1 MLGEVLRFE
10 WRYQTRQVAF
20 YVAAA
25 AFLGLAF
32 LFVGTGYGPDNIHVN
47 SPYSVMQSMGLLSL
61 FSIFA
66 LSLFCANA
74 ALRDSEHKMEELVYA
89 TSIGK
94 PTYLFARFAG
104 ALLAALTVFAITAL
118 GLMLAPRVLA
128 VDPERLGDTEVLRY
142 VWALAVMALP
152 NLLLVASL
160 LFAISALTRSALAS
174 YIGAVFLY
182 ALYFVGSM
190 VGDSPLMA
198 GAAPQTPEA
207 LARAALLDPFG
218 LSAFF
223 AQTRYWT
230 EQERNTRLLALE
242 GPFLLNRILWL
253 GVSAGVLGLVYRC
266 FAFRVATGTKTGR
279 AGRGALP
286 EATPVAAVHRP
297 VAPASGAVTS
307 SPVAD
312 ASGAAAPAGATHQLA
327 AVGSGPAAPAVAAY
341 GPMADPRCAAA
352 PVVVTYSPGMAT
364 RGAATPVIV
373 TYAPVASASGAA
385 ALSWAALKSA
395 VGLESRYVLKS
406 GAFLSLLALWAVV
419 VGMDVAADA
428 TRTEYGTHL
437 LPTTGLLLPGL
448 QQALSLIG
456 TLTMVYFGAEL
467 VWRERVVRMSAL
479 LDATP
484 VSSAVFYLSKL
495 GVLAVLTCVLAA
507 TAVGIAVLFQLS
519 RGYHH
524 LEPGLYLSLLFFTG
538 LPLLLFAV
546 AVLLLQTLSPNRY
559 VGMFLALFLALVV
572 RQGELVGLEHGLLR
586 FASGPPLR
594 HSDLNGYG
602 AAVGSFCALMVYWS
616 ALAGL
621 LGLITCGLWRR
632 GVSPPLRARLAAL
645 PRVWGRSGQVAAV
658 ACLAIFA
665 GTGGLIFHGTHVLNL
680 YETRSGLAD
689 WKADYEKAY
698 QRYETL
704 AQPSVVAVK
713 SHVDLF
719 PGERRYQ
726 LAGTYQLENRTSEAI
741 ETVWVSV
748 RRDVSPAG
756 LKLSGARLHSHDAR
770 FGMYAFRLER
780 PLPPGARA
788 ELTFAIDVV
797 RRGLQASSDIDTS
810 IVENG
815 SFIANIEAFPSIGYR
830 KGYELKDARERRK
843 RGLPE
848 SPAVEAVAEGD
859 LGLAEASG
867 GRAWTTLDT
876 TLSTSEDQLA
886 VAPGVLRR
894 EWREGSRRYFHYVMD
909 RPMLNYFAFVSARYA
924 VEKARHRGIDVEV
937 YFHPAHVHNVA
948 RMMAAATRSLDIFS
962 EQFGP
967 YPHPQLRIVEV
978 PSYWGFGA
986 LALSNTIYFP
996 EHRGFLADPSHG
1008 GVDLVT
1014 RRIAHEVAHQW
1025 WGHQVD
1031 PASGP
1036 GASTLT
1042 ESLAK
1047 YSEQL
1052 VVKALHGEPH
1062 LRQVL
1067 AFDLDRYLRGR
1078 AAEDA
1083 EEPPL
1088 TEVKDQPY
1096 LYYGK
1101 GAVVMNALGDLLG
1114 EAALNRALRRLV
1126 LERAWPNA
1134 QPTTRDLLAALHAEA
1149 PEAQRLLI
1157 DQWLK
1162 EVVLYDLKVESAT
1175 YEPLADGRYR
1185 VTARI
1190 AASKT
1195 ARRGGEHVPLPLDEE
1210 LDVGVFSQHP
1220 EAGAKEAA
1228 PLYAAKHRFTG
1239 AAADVSVI
1247 VNARP
1252 GYVGVDPFLR
1262 RIELERSDNAVK
1274 PVTASAPAR

>member
-20 YVAAA
+20 YVAVA

-32 LFVGTGYGPDNIHVN
+32 LFVGTGYGPDNVHIN
-47 SPYSVMQSMGLLSL
+47 SPHSVMQSMGLLSL

-94 PTYLFARFAG
+94 PMYLFARFAG
-104 ALLAALTVFAITAL
+104 ALLAALTVFAVTAL
-118 GLMLAPRVLA
+118 GLMLAPRVMA
-128 VDPERLGDTEVLRY
+128 VDPERLGSTEVLRY
-142 VWALAVMALP
+142 VWALAVMVLP
-152 NLLLVASL
+152 NLLFAASL
-160 LFAISALTRSALAS
+160 LFAISVLTRSALAS

-190 VGDSPLMA
+190 LGDSPLMA
-198 GAAPQTPEA
+198 GAAPQTSEA
-207 LARAALLDPFG
+207 MTRASLLDPFG

-230 EQERNTRLLALE
+230 EHERNTRLLALE
-242 GPFLLNRILWL
+242 GPFLLNRLLWL

-266 FAFRVATGTKTGR
+266 FAFRVAAGTKTGR
-279 AGRGALP
+279 G
-286 EATPVAAVHRP
+286 E
-297 VAPASGAVTS
+297 TS
-307 SPVAD
+307 
-312 ASGAAAPAGATHQLA
+312 T
-327 AVGSGPAAPAVAAY
+327 
-341 GPMADPRCAAA
+341 AA
-352 PVVVTYSPGMAT
+352 PVS
-364 RGAATPVIV
+364 AA
-373 TYAPVASASGAA
+373 YRPVASASGAA
-385 ALSWAALKSA
+385 SLSWAALKSA

-406 GAFLSLLALWAVV
+406 GAFLSLLALWVVV
-419 VGMDVAADA
+419 VGMDVAAGA
-428 TRTEYGTHL
+428 TRTEYGTQL

-456 TLTMVYFGAEL
+456 TLTVVYFGAEL
-467 VWRERVVRMSAL
+467 VWRERVVGMSAL

-495 GVLAVLTCVLAA
+495 LVLAVLTCVLAA

-524 LEPGLYLSLLFFTG
+524 LEPGLYLSLLYFTG

-546 AVLLLQTLSPNRY
+546 AALLLQTLSPNRY
-559 VGMFLALFLALVV
+559 VGMFLALLLALVV
-572 RQGELVGLEHGLLR
+572 RQGELVGLEHGLVR
-586 FASGPPLR
+586 FASVPAPR
-594 HSDLNGYG
+594 HSDLDGFG
-602 AAVGSFCALMVYWS
+602 AAVGPFSALMVYWS

-645 PRVWGRSGQVAAV
+645 PRMWGRSGRVGAV
-658 ACLAIFA
+658 ACLGVF
-665 GTGGLIFHGTHVLNL
+665 GVTGAVIFHGTNVLNI

-713 SHVDLF
+713 STVDLF
-719 PGERRYQ
+719 PSERRYQ
-726 LAGTYQLENRTSEAI
+726 VAGTYQLENRTSEAI
-741 ETVWVSV
+741 ETVWLSV
-748 RRDVSPAG
+748 RRDVSLAA
-756 LKLSGARLHSHDAR
+756 LMLVGARLHSHDAR
-770 FGMYAFRLER
+770 FGMYAFKLER
-780 PLPPGARA
+780 PLPPGARV
-788 ELTFAIDVV
+788 ELTFAIDVA
-797 RRGLQASSDIDTS
+797 RRGIQVSELDSS

-815 SFIANIEAFPSIGYR
+815 SFITNLEAFPSIGYR

-848 SPAVEAVAEGD
+848 TPAIEAAAEGD
-859 LGLAEASG
+859 LGLAEGSSA
-867 GRAWTTLDT
+867 RAWTTLET

-886 VAPGVLRR
+886 VAPGVLRK
-894 EWREGSRRYFHYVMD
+894 EWRDGGRRYFHYVMD

-924 VEKARHRGIDVEV
+924 VEKVRHRGIDVEL
-937 YFHPAHVHNVA
+937 YYHPAHAHNVA
-948 RMMAAATRSLDIFS
+948 RMMTAATRSLDIFG

-967 YPHPQLRIVEV
+967 YPHEQLRIVEV
-978 PSYWGFGA
+978 PSSWSFGA
-986 LALSNTIYFP
+986 LALSNTIYYP
-996 EHRGFLADPSHG
+996 EHRGFLSDASHD
-1008 GVDLVT
+1008 GVDLIT

-1031 PASGP
+1031 PANGP
-1036 GASTLT
+1036 GAATIT
-1042 ESLAK
+1042 EALAK

-1052 VVKALHGEPH
+1052 VVRATHGEPH
-1062 LRQVL
+1062 LRDVL

-1078 AAEDA
+1078 AAEAA

-1088 TEVKDQPY
+1088 TEVKDHPY

-1101 GAVVMNALGDLLG
+1101 GAVVMNALRDLLG
-1114 EAALNRALRRLV
+1114 ETAMNRALRRLV
-1126 LERAWPNA
+1126 RERAWPNA

-1149 PEAQRLLI
+1149 PEAHHLLI

-1175 YEPLADGRYR
+1175 YESLADGRYR

-1190 AASKT
+1190 AAAKT
-1195 ARRGGEHVPLPLDEE
+1195 ARRGGEHVPLELDEE
-1210 LDVGVFSQHP
+1210 LDIGVFSQHP
-1220 EAGAKEAA
+1220 EALSGEDS
-1228 PLYAAKHRFTG
+1228 PLYAAKHRFMG
-1239 AAADVSVI
+1239 ASTEVSVI

-1252 GYVGVDPFLR
+1252 VYVGVDPFLR
-1262 RIELERSDNAVK
+1262 RVELERTDNAVK
-1274 PVTASAPAR
+1274 PVAATQRGGPGD